1 MLKIHVILV
10 YQKPQNVY
18 GSTKIFKQ
26 SKHTHILMFV
36 HVLYK
41 HWNKR
46 EAGDSFISSPQR
58 QQEGVFFD
66 VDFISTLFFTG
77 VINSRGYAV
86 SSTQRFQDNQLIGH
100 IEKSVS
106 SSLSLEKALCSS
118 LSLWLQQFHRTKK
131 WRFRFLS
138 VTRKEK
144 H

>member
-1 MLKIHVILV
+1 
-10 YQKPQNVY
+10 
-18 GSTKIFKQ
+18 
-26 SKHTHILMFV
+26 MFM

-41 HWNKR
+41 HWNQR
-46 EAGDSFISSPQR
+46 EAGDSWTATAPCFISSPQR

-106 SSLSLEKALCSS
+106 SNLSLEKALSSS
-118 LSLWLQQFHRTKK
+118 LSRS
-131 WRFRFLS
+131 LS
-138 VTRKEK
+138 LVTTVSYSQN
-144 H
+144 